1 MVALTV
7 GAVVGAGLLAP
18 SSGTPDRALAWLL
31 FVGSSVHLAATG
43 WLFSF
48 RDVRVVAAEHPARFV
63 LAPVGLILA
72 GALCAGVVS
81 PAHLVWVLLA
91 FFVWQ
96 FHHFQKQNV
105 GVVALAAMG
114 ARLPGL
120 ARGERHSILAAGTC
134 GIAAL
139 VMRPAVL
146 QLPLGSVS
154 AKAFDAAT
162 VAYAL
167 SAVAG
172 LALLARRPPAAR
184 TPAFCALLVTA
195 LAFPLPVFVFR
206 SPYAA
211 VGGMTIAHGL
221 QYLVLVGLVAAGAGA
236 SPGRRAVVSLA
247 GVAVAGGV
255 LLSALSHLHTAGS
268 AGVRALFGVYLGL
281 SVVHFVADAGLWRL
295 RDPSVRRY
303 LGARIPALV
312 PTASRCPDLD
322 VDIRPRHPPVA
333 DRSVADIA

>member
-1 MVALTV
+1 
-7 GAVVGAGLLAP
+7 
-18 SSGTPDRALAWLL
+18 
-31 FVGSSVHLAATG
+31 
-43 WLFSF
+43 
-48 RDVRVVAAEHPARFV
+48 
-63 LAPVGLILA
+63 
-72 GALCAGVVS
+72 
-81 PAHLVWVLLA
+81 
-91 FFVWQ
+91 
-96 FHHFQKQNV
+96 V

-120 ARGERHSILAAGTC
+120 ARGERRSILAAGTC

-146 QLPLGSVS
+146 QLPLGSVG

-184 TPAFCALLVTA
+184 TPAFCALFVTA
-195 LAFPLPVFVFR
+195 LAFPLPIFVFR

-221 QYLVLVGLVAAGAGA
+221 QYLVLVGLVATGAGA
-236 SPGRRAVVSLA
+236 SPGPSRRRAAVSLG

-312 PTASRCPDLD
+312 PTASRGPDRDLD
-322 VDIRPRHPPVA
+322 VHRLPI
-333 DRSVADIA
+333 DRLPI